1 MNNKDN
7 LSADIVI
14 KLLTVIISSAMGAVA
29 VVFFLYF
36 YKFGKYTLSPDSG
49 DWGTFG
55 DFVGGTLN
63 PILSFLGLIALL
75 LTIVLQGKELEL
87 TRRELQR
94 SAEAQERT
102 QEVLDEQS
110 NTQLKQ
116 QFEGTFF
123 SLLEQHNRL
132 LKDIS
137 LSDTP
142 NESIIER
149 TLIDAVETGEAIASG
164 SDTNYFLFRKSIN
177 YINITRELLK
187 FNFHNAPGGD
197 IGPNYIGNLEEA
209 PYPSRSERVYA
220 DIIKA
225 HLTDEAAILISIYGA
240 YEARSE
246 DPLGSLYSLVKRY
259 DIAQGIRL
267 MPDSPYLKILLEV
280 SSEYQDDY
288 S

>member
-1 MNNKDN
+1 MNKK
-7 LSADIVI
+7 SSQTADGVV
-14 KLLTVIISSAMGAVA
+14 KLLYGIVCSA
-29 VVFFLYF
+29 VVVVFAVFSFYF
-36 YKFGKYTLSPDSG
+36 YKFGAYSLSADRG

-55 DFVGGTLN
+55 DYLGGTLN
-63 PILSFLGLIALL
+63 PILSFFGLIALL

-110 NTQLKQ
+110 NTQIKQ

-123 SLLEQHNRL
+123 ALLDQHNRL
-132 LKDIS
+132 LSDIS
-137 LSDTP
+137 KSSVLY
-142 NESIIER
+142 ESIIEK
-149 TLIDAVETGEAIASG
+149 TLLNATATGVSIADG
-164 SDTNYFLFRKSIN
+164 GDQHYFIFRKVIN

-187 FNFHNAPGGD
+187 FNFYNAPGGD
-197 IGPNYIGNLEEA
+197 IGPSYIGNLEEA
-209 PYPSRSERVYA
+209 PYPTRSERLYA
-220 DIIKA
+220 DIVKA

-240 YEARSE
+240 YEARLD

-259 DIAQGIRL
+259 DIAQEIRIL
-267 MPDSPYLKILLEV
+267 PDSPFLEILLEING
-280 SSEYQDDY
+280 EYQDEY